1 MIVSGGDI
9 YLGGMNLSVIFL
21 VVVDGSALLWDFLC
35 VMGRCGFFWLVV
47 VGCLLWEFLDD
58 SGQI

>member
-1 MIVSGGDI
+1 M
-9 YLGGMNLSVIFL
+9 
-21 VVVDGSALLWDFLC
+21 VVDGSALLWDFLC

>member
-21 VVVDGSALLWDFLC
+21 GGSALLWDFLC
-35 VMGRCGFFWLVV
+35 VMGRWGFFWLVV